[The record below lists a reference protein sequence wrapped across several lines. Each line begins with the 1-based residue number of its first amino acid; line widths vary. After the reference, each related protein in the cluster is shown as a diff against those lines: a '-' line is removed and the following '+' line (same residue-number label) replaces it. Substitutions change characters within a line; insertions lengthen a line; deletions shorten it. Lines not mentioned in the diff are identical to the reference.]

1 MKEICPASPG
11 ATATHSAGATAQS
24 RAYFGE
30 GKGPVNLD
38 LVECSGSEYNLTECD
53 VQNTGS
59 TTSHSLDVGVKCQ
72 PGLILTVSY

>member
-1 MKEICPASPG
+1 M
-11 ATATHSAGATAQS
+11 
-24 RAYFGE
+24 
-30 GKGPVNLD
+30 D

-72 PGLILTVSY
+72 PGLISHNTWGFLRLLYNTLIKSTKVQNPRHSFAEHTAQ